1 MKLNSPRFVLLFA
14 AIVYAA
20 FIFIRLSVHNWDATY
35 FVTAG
40 DVYTDPVSAPK
51 GLYIM
56 RGATGHDGQFYYRF
70 ALDPITDR
78 ITDYGITLDLP
89 AYRQQRILYPVLVNL
104 LSLGHVSAV
113 PFWMLAINYI
123 GICAIA
129 WVGSKYTQTLGLHAM
144 WGLAFACYPGFVL
157 TLARDFTEI
166 LGASLLITT
175 LWLLR
180 TNRAK
185 SGIVFGTLAVLARET
200 TMLASAAV
208 TGVAILAALPPRFL
222 PTALR
227 NVIPRLLPR
236 NLEDTRDRAATGPLY
251 SRAHLLFAIP
261 VFAGVAWQI
270 YLRCNWGHFASAD
283 TGTMSLPFVSFF
295 TSLYDKT
302 SFATGQQI
310 AGFLQMLLVA
320 AFAIAAAFALRSSTA
335 APHEKLA
342 WLLYAALTCIVSGNV
357 WSEDWSFLRNL
368 WELYVFGAIILM
380 TSTSRAK
387 VPFFVCWGCL
397 WLFEL
402 ILRTDLHKALL
413 DGTP

>member
-14 AIVYAA
+14 AIVYAV
-20 FIFIRLSVHNWDATY
+20 FILIRLSVHDWDVTY

-40 DVYTDPVSAPK
+40 DVYTDPVNAPN
-51 GLYIM
+51 GLHIL

-70 ALDPITDR
+70 ALDPFTNR
-78 ITDYGITLDLP
+78 VTDYGITLDLP
-89 AYRQQRILYPVLVNL
+89 AYRHQRILYPVLVNL

-129 WVGSKYTQTLGLHAM
+129 WFGSKYAQTLGLHAA

-180 TNRAK
+180 TNRTK
-185 SGIVFGTLAVLARET
+185 TGIIFGTLAVLARET

-208 TGVAILAALPPRFL
+208 TGVAILSLLPPRLL
-222 PTALR
+222 PTPIR

-236 NLEDTRDRAATGPLY
+236 NLEDARNRVPTSQPY
-251 SRAHLLFAIP
+251 FSIHLLYAIP
-261 VFAGVAWQI
+261 VTAGIAWQL
-270 YLRCNWGHFASAD
+270 YLRYNWGHFASAD

-310 AGFLQMLLVA
+310 AGFVQMLLVA
-320 AFAIAAAFALRSSTA
+320 AFTIAAAFALRSSTA

-342 WLLYAALTCIVSGNV
+342 WLLYFALTCIVSGNV

-368 WELYVFGAIILM
+368 WELYVFGAVILV

-387 VPFFVCWGCL
+387 VPLFTCWGAL
-397 WLFEL
+397 WVFEFV
-402 ILRTDLHKALL
+402 LRMDLHKALQ
-413 DGTP
+413 

>member
-1 MKLNSPRFVLLFA
+1 MKLNSPKFVLLFA
-14 AIVYAA
+14 AIAYAL
-20 FIFIRLSVHNWDATY
+20 FILIRLSVHDWDVTY

-40 DVYTDPVSAPK
+40 DVYTNPVNAPK
-51 GLYIM
+51 GLHVM

-70 ALDPITDR
+70 ALDPFTNR
-78 ITDYGITLDLP
+78 VSDYGITLDLP
-89 AYRQQRILYPVLVNL
+89 AYRHQRILYPVLVNL

-123 GICAIA
+123 GICTIA
-129 WVGSKYTQTLGLHAM
+129 WFGSKYAQTLGLHAM

-166 LGASLLITT
+166 LGASLLIAT

-180 TNRAK
+180 SNRAK
-185 SGIVFGTLAVLARET
+185 TGVVFGTLAVLARET

-208 TGVAILAALPPRFL
+208 TGVAVCFVLLRRYIPLNPPSKGDL
-222 PTALR
+222 IQTNQDPGA
-227 NVIPRLLPR
+227 V
-236 NLEDTRDRAATGPLY
+236 LESPFEGGFRGM
-251 SRAHLLFAIP
+251 SRVHLLFAIP
-261 VFAGVAWQI
+261 VIAGVGWQL
-270 YLRCNWGHFASAD
+270 YLRYNWGHFASAD
-283 TGTMSLPFVSFF
+283 TGTISLPFVSFF
-295 TSLYDKT
+295 SSLYDKT

-310 AGFLQMLLVA
+310 AGFVQMLLVA

-387 VPFFVCWGCL
+387 TPLFACWGVL
-397 WLFEL
+397 WVFEFV
-402 ILRTDLHKALL
+402 LRTDLHKAF
-413 DGTP
+413 G